1 LSADQVGF
9 LVPDRPVT
17 SFEQYRD
24 GGGGQGLDRARELGP
39 ELTVKEVRL
48 ARLRGRGGGG
58 FPTGDK
64 WASIR
69 AATGRHRYAVCN
81 AAEGEPATFK
91 DRAILRANPY
101 QVVEGLAIAAL
112 TVGARE
118 AFSGVKASFGPE
130 REGLTRAAQEMAGS
144 GLLEGLTVSIAA
156 GPDEY
161 LFGEEKALLE
171 VIEGNDP
178 LPRLLPPF
186 IHGLFATAPQLGW
199 EAHAPETGH
208 VAEHESNPTLV
219 NNCETLAN
227 VPHILSRGAEW
238 FRSLGTEASPGTI
251 VCTIVGD
258 VARPTVVELEMGT
271 TLAELVGRG
280 GGPLPGRTLKAA
292 FSGVANAVIPAR
304 DLGTPMTYEAMKA
317 IGSGLGAAGFAVY
330 DDSACMVEVAR
341 AFSRFLAVESCGQCP
356 PCKLGS
362 GQITNALEQLQAGR
376 ATEDDVERMGGWL
389 RSVTDGNRC
398 YLAVEEQVLVSSILQ
413 AFPDEVAAHLE
424 APCPLPR
431 PILVPKIV
439 DLDDGRVVY
448 DERQARKRP
457 DWTYE
462 GEPAAR
468 VG

>member
-1 LSADQVGF
+1 MPSAGF
-9 LVPDRPVT
+9 LLPDEPVT
-17 SFEQYRD
+17 SLSDYRD
-24 GGGGQGLDRARELGP
+24 LGGCRGLARAQEQGP
-39 ELTVKEVRL
+39 ELTIKEVRL
-48 ARLRGRGGGG
+48 AKLRGRGGGG
-58 FPTGDK
+58 FPTGQK
-64 WASIR
+64 WAAVREAS
-69 AATGRHRYAVCN
+69 GRHHYAVGN

-101 QVVEGLAIAAL
+101 QVVEGVAIAAL
-112 TVGARE
+112 AVGARE
-118 AFSGVKASFGPE
+118 AFVGIKASFGPE
-130 REGLTRAAQEMAGS
+130 REALTRAVQEMGAAGV
-144 GLLEGLTVSIAA
+144 LPGLTIAIAA

-161 LFGEEKALLE
+161 LFGEEKAMLE

-186 IHGLFATAPQLGW
+186 LHGLFATAPQLGW
-199 EAHAPETGH
+199 EAHVPETGH
-208 VAEHESNPTLV
+208 VVGHETNPTLV

-227 VPHILSRGAEW
+227 VPHILARGAEW
-238 FRSLGTEASPGTI
+238 FRSLGTEESPGTI

-271 TLAELVGRG
+271 PLSGLIERG

-292 FSGVANAVIPAR
+292 FSGVANAVVRAR
-304 DLGTPMTYEAMKA
+304 DFGTPLTYEDMSG

-330 DDSACMVEVAR
+330 DDTACMVEVAR

-362 GQITNALEQLQAGR
+362 GQITAVLERLQAGR
-376 ATEDDVERMGGWL
+376 ATEADVGRMGGSL
-389 RSVTDGNRC
+389 RSVTDSNRC

-413 AFPDEVAAHLE
+413 AFPEEVVAHLE

-431 PILVPKIV
+431 PILVPKV
-439 DLDDGRVVY
+439 VSLEADQVVY

-457 DWTYE
+457 DWTYQD
-462 GEPAAR
+462 EPAAR
-468 VG
+468 TG